1 MNMAVTSRV
10 PASRPV
16 PGGMHGPHVRA
27 KGVRRC
33 EGDAATD
40 ARAGVL
46 GFGFGLVGFGV
57 LIAIAAFTP
66 LEPAKGVLQSVMAS
80 DVTLR
85 SCGAA
90 LFLAAVVAL
99 FRGAASGTTKR
110 N

>member
-1 MNMAVTSRV
+1 MNMAATSRV

-16 PGGMHGPHVRA
+16 PGGMNGPHVRA

-33 EGDAATD
+33 EGEAATD

-57 LIAIAAFTP
+57 LIAIASFTP
-66 LEPAKGVLQSVMAS
+66 LEPTKGVLQSVMAS
-80 DVTLR
+80 DATLR
-85 SCGAA
+85 FCGAA

-99 FRGAASGTTKR
+99 FSSAATVTRKR
-110 N
+110 S

>member
-1 MNMAVTSRV
+1 MSMAATSPV

-16 PGGMHGPHVRA
+16 PGGMHGPHARA

-33 EGDAATD
+33 EGDAAAD
-40 ARAGVL
+40 ARAGVI
-46 GFGFGLVGFGV
+46 GFGFGLVGFGI

-66 LEPAKGVLQSVMAS
+66 LEPTKGVLQSVMAS

-99 FRGAASGTTKR
+99 FRGAATGMGKR
-110 N
+110 S

>member
-1 MNMAVTSRV
+1 MNTVVTSRV
-10 PASRPV
+10 SASRPV
-16 PGGMHGPHVRA
+16 PGGMHGPHARA

-46 GFGFGLVGFGV
+46 GFGFGLVGFGL

-66 LEPAKGVLQSVMAS
+66 LEPTKGVLQTVMAS

-85 SCGAA
+85 SCGAVF
-90 LFLAAVVAL
+90 FLAAVLAL
-99 FRGAASGTTKR
+99 FRGAATGMGKR
-110 N
+110 G